1 MEYLQVFNKEKNI
14 LNEKVD
20 RDNKY
25 KLPDGK
31 YFMIALIFIENSE
44 GKFLMQKT
52 SKERHSCIATTGGHV
67 AFGDTGFETIIR
79 EAKEELGLE
88 LLPED
93 INYVDTIIYKN
104 CHLET
109 YYTKND
115 IDINS
120 ITLQE
125 SEVESV
131 DWYSI
136 DEINNFI
143 SSKNFREG
151 NIKPFELVLKYKSN

>member
-1 MEYLQVFNKEKNI
+1 MEYLQVFDKDKNI
-14 LNEKVD
+14 LNEKIE

-25 KLPDGK
+25 NLPENK
-31 YFMIALIFIENSE
+31 FFMIVLIFIENNE
-44 GKFLMQKT
+44 GKFLLQKT

-67 AFGDTGFETIIR
+67 SFGDDGIKTVIKEV
-79 EAKEELGLE
+79 KEELGIDI
-88 LLPED
+88 LPVD
-93 INYVDTIIYKN
+93 INYVDTVIYKN

-109 YYTKND
+109 YYTKKD

-136 DEINNFI
+136 DEINYFI

-151 NIKPFELVLKYKSN
+151 NIKPFERVLEYRK

>member
-1 MEYLQVFNKEKNI
+1 MEYLQVFDKEKNI

-31 YFMIALIFIENSE
+31 FFMIALIFIENSE

-67 AFGDTGFETIIR
+67 EFGDTGFETIIR
-79 EAKEELGLE
+79 EVKEELGIE

-93 INYVDTIIYKN
+93 INYVGATIYKN

-109 YYTKND
+109 YYTKKP

-120 ITLQE
+120 VVIQK
-125 SEVESV
+125 SEVEYV
-131 DWYSI
+131 DWYSEEELLKFI
-136 DEINNFI
+136 ENNE
-143 SSKNFREG
+143 FREG
-151 NIKPFELVLKYKSN
+151 NIKPFEFILKYRKQ